1 MLGSYT
7 LNILNMI
14 LARTMHRDETCLLIN
29 LLRFHRV
36 LCSRRLGR
44 PCSANHILD
53 PVILRELIW

>member
-1 MLGSYT
+1 
-7 LNILNMI
+7 
-14 LARTMHRDETCLLIN
+14 MHRDETCLLIN